1 MFRISNWSLQKREA
15 AAAYLYISPWLVG
28 FVLLTLGP
36 MVASLYLSFTDY
48 NVINGQMPRWVGL
61 RNYITVFNSPD
72 FWQSLKVTIT
82 FAAMSLPSGL
92 VLSFLL
98 AILLN
103 QKIPFVHVW
112 RTIYFLPSVLAGVA
126 VTLLWILI
134 FNPQVG
140 ILNQFL
146 GLLGI
151 QGPGWLKDPN
161 YALLAL
167 TIMSLWGVGG
177 AMIIYL
183 AGLQGVPTDLY
194 DAAKVDGAN
203 VAQRFFNVTLPMMTP
218 VLFYNLVLGLIGTF
232 SYFTTA
238 FLVGGESGG
247 PLKSTLFYNL
257 NLYRTAFKYF
267 DMGQA
272 SALAWVLF
280 VIILVLTA
288 LIFRSSELW
297 VFYEG
302 ELRGKKQ

>member
-15 AAAYLYISPWLVG
+15 AAAYVYISPWLVG

-61 RNYITVFNSPD
+61 KNYITVFNSPD

-82 FAAMSLPSGL
+82 FAALSLPSGL

-151 QGPGWLKDPN
+151 KGPGWLNDPN

-183 AGLQGVPTDLY
+183 AGLARRAD
-194 DAAKVDGAN
+194 
-203 VAQRFFNVTLPMMTP
+203 RP
-218 VLFYNLVLGLIGTF
+218 V
-232 SYFTTA
+232 
-238 FLVGGESGG
+238 
-247 PLKSTLFYNL
+247 
-257 NLYRTAFKYF
+257 R
-267 DMGQA
+267 
-272 SALAWVLF
+272 
-280 VIILVLTA
+280 
-288 LIFRSSELW
+288 R
-297 VFYEG
+297 
-302 ELRGKKQ
+302 R